1 MLDCERVRALLRQ
14 LDWSRGLNREGVLGI
29 LLDQNIAL
37 PNEFLSAIPAI
48 EVFHS
53 PDELLKKVPDI
64 VWVIHGERERRARGL
79 LENAQDTKRTR
90 QRQAG

>member
-1 MLDCERVRALLRQ
+1 MLDSERVRALLSQ
-14 LDWSRGLNREGVLGI
+14 LDWSRGLNREGVLHI
-29 LLDQNIAL
+29 LLDRNIAL
-37 PNEFLSAIPAI
+37 PNELLSAIPAI

-64 VWVIHGERERRARGL
+64 VWVIHAERERRARGL
-79 LENAQDTKRTR
+79 VASSQGTEGTR